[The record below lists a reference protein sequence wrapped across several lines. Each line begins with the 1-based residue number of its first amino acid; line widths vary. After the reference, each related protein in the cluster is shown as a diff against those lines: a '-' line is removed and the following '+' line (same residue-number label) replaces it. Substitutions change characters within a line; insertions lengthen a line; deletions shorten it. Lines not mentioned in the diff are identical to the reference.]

1 MASWTEKCVDRLKL
15 LHEEG
20 FSATVIAQ
28 KLGPDFTKGMVLG
41 KLRRLAL
48 AEAPEAQE
56 TRKASVPRVIPPKEV
71 PARRL
76 GPPSSRIVLPNP
88 RGPDPQATARK
99 GVRLYDLH
107 IGHCRWP
114 VGDEKPARY
123 FCGEQAVNSSSWCEL
138 HQRIA
143 FPNLGKPA
151 VRLRAPG
158 RA

>member
-41 KLRRLAL
+41 KLRRLSF
-48 AEAPEAQE
+48 ETKAPAPRA
-56 TRKASVPRVIPPKEV
+56 TRKATVERVIRPKEV
-71 PARRL
+71 PARRVA
-76 GPPSSRIVLPNP
+76 GPQPSSRIALQNP
-88 RGPDPQATARK
+88 TARK
-99 GVRLYDLH
+99 GIRLYDLRE
-107 IGHCRWP
+107 GHCRWP
-114 VGDEKPARY
+114 VGDDKPARY
-123 FCGEQAVNSSSWCEL
+123 FCGEQAVNGSSWCEA

-151 VRLRAPG
+151 TRIRAPG
-158 RA
+158 RL

>member
-1 MASWTEKCVDRLKL
+1 MASWTEKCVSQLKL

-20 FSATVIAQ
+20 FSATVIAK

-41 KLRRLAL
+41 KLSRLAL
-48 AEAPEAQE
+48 AEAPKPQE
-56 TRKASVPRVIPPKEV
+56 TRKASVQRVIPP
-71 PARRL
+71 
-76 GPPSSRIVLPNP
+76 SRIALPNT
-88 RGPDPQATARK
+88 RGPDPQATARE

-107 IGHCRWP
+107 IGQCRWP
-114 VGDEKPARY
+114 VGNDRPARY

-138 HQRIA
+138 HQRMA

-151 VRLRAPG
+151 VRLRALG